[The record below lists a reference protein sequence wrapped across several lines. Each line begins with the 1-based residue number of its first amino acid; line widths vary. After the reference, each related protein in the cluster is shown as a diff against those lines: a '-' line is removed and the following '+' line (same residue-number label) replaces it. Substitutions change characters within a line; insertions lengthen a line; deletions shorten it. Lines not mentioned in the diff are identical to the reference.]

1 MTEVKTGTA
10 YYQLG
15 NCLRGYFYGDFA
27 SDQDAWEKL
36 GDAFNRAWPSRSGRS
51 VEMWKIVRE
60 GTTKGGNETER
71 DKALREK
78 LDAYIAREKAN
89 ADAP

>member
-51 VEMWKIVRE
+51 VEMPFALFAIGSLCFLV
-60 GTTKGGNETER
+60 GNIILWC
-71 DKALREK
+71 KA
-78 LDAYIAREKAN
+78 
-89 ADAP
+89 